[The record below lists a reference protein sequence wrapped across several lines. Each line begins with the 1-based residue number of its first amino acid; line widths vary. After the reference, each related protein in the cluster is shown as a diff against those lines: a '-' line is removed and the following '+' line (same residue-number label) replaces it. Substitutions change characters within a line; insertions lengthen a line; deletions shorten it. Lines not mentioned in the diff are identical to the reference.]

1 MKHFICG
8 TQRKIKGTASPMFSR
23 ESSKTSFEHS
33 VRFRAKH
40 LGLIGRNNSLPRKTY
55 QLTHTLKELC
65 KSANLYFIEHV
76 WTVKTRHFN
85 GSKLHLKKYRTRF
98 FSATSQK
105 EMATLFF
112 DILSYVTVVG

>member
-1 MKHFICG
+1 MKHFISG

-40 LGLIGRNNSLPRKTY
+40 LGLVRRNNQLPRKTY
-55 QLTHTLKELC
+55 QLTHALKELC
-65 KSANLYFIEHV
+65 KSANLYFNEHV

-85 GSKLHLKKYRTRF
+85 GSKLHLKKYRIVL
-98 FSATSQK
+98 FSNFP
-105 EMATLFF
+105 EGNG
-112 DILSYVTVVG
+112 DIVF